1 MNTNILTTQKRLRIT
16 FQPSAELTRKRGK
29 HITKDEYDDDYDEED
44 DYDDDYDDADAD
56 DGTEACH
63 CYFYTSIYFD
73 VKANKANILT

>member
-16 FQPSAELTRKRGK
+16 FQLSAELTRKRGK
-29 HITKDEYDDDYDEED
+29 HITKDEDDDDYDEED
-44 DYDDDYDDADAD
+44 DYDDDDDAD

-63 CYFYTSIYFD
+63 CYFYTSLYFD